1 MKYKS
6 GERLISTII
15 RVHVDEVKNEEALV
29 LLVSIFKKSVGT
41 RVCAT
46 NRRISFDLIFI
57 LPRWLAKTVSKTS
70 RRLIILLFSTFHESL
85 FFLQVPN
92 WIPTPKNEVGQSFRS
107 RTPLPHFFPNVN
119 VAIGRISTL

>member
-15 RVHVDEVKNEEALV
+15 RIHVDEVKNEEALV

-70 RRLIILLFSTFHESL
+70 
-85 FFLQVPN
+85 N
-92 WIPTPKNEVGQSFRS
+92 SFED
-107 RTPLPHFFPNVN
+107 
-119 VAIGRISTL
+119 